1 MRCRALVAAR
11 TIDDCFRSAT
21 PIDIIERMTLGSR
34 PSRRGRMRGVE
45 SLRAISRV
53 FTWTQCRAG
62 LTGWHG
68 TGTAL
73 VASVN
78 GAAQG
83 LQNIG

>member
-1 MRCRALVAAR
+1 MGD
-11 TIDDCFRSAT
+11 TGPFDDCFRSAT
-21 PIDIIERMTLGSR
+21 PIDIIERMTLGS
-34 PSRRGRMRGVE
+34 

-53 FTWTQCRAG
+53 FTWTQFRAG
-62 LTGWHG
+62 LPGWYG

-78 GAAQG
+78 GVAQG